1 MSLHGQI
8 DFVQDIPKKRPSM
21 QEEDAGVGAEV
32 EEVAGG
38 TPTGA
43 GEDVAGGTPRKTGG
57 LLSRSKNR
65 KITEVEP
72 SQVVGSTWLSDLI
85 RCWAYHLPFFIGFYY
100 FLFCMYC
107 VPPLYQ
113 NFLAP

>member
-32 EEVAGG
+32 EEVAGEA
-38 TPTGA
+38 PTGA
-43 GEDVAGGTPRKTGG
+43 GEDAAGGTPRKTGG
-57 LLSRSKNR
+57 RLSRSKNR

-72 SQVVGSTWLSDLI
+72 SQVLGSRGDSLI
-85 RCWAYHLPFFIGFYY
+85 TDTFTRCQNQCI
-100 FLFCMYC
+100 C
-107 VPPLYQ
+107 VS
-113 NFLAP
+113 